1 VSTLDQFQSEFF
13 NIFNNQNFYEG
24 KTYLEYIAEP
34 QTNDEDNIV
43 DTKIV
48 LPLLLALG
56 FDSGDIAKNTTT
68 NGKDSSRPDFQIKL
82 ASGNIRCFLVEDKHT
97 AYNIQKSEPLQQL
110 ISYAPSR
117 GYDLGLLCNGK
128 LLLGWDISEPNSPS
142 PVLHLDLEQI
152 VQTYHDHGGISGLIN
167 SQIQDLKTLYRRF
180 NKLNFEDIESLI
192 QDIGKPE
199 NEWLDNAKSQVNNPN
214 FDELLILNIKAAI
227 LLLEEDVLY
236 QLQLLLEEYD
246 QYCQNKYL
254 PNINGSEQKETAT
267 KILDTLRNKIKPHL
281 QVSGV
286 LDLEEKLIEFQSV

>member
-1 VSTLDQFQSEFF
+1 MSTLDQFQSEFF

-128 LLLGWDISEPNSPS
+128 LLLGWDISDPNSPS
-142 PVLHLDLEQI
+142 PVLHLDIEQI

-180 NKLNFEDIESLI
+180 NKLNFENIES
-192 QDIGKPE
+192 
-199 NEWLDNAKSQVNNPN
+199 
-214 FDELLILNIKAAI
+214 
-227 LLLEEDVLY
+227 
-236 QLQLLLEEYD
+236 
-246 QYCQNKYL
+246 
-254 PNINGSEQKETAT
+254 
-267 KILDTLRNKIKPHL
+267 
-281 QVSGV
+281 
-286 LDLEEKLIEFQSV
+286 